1 MSNYMLIN
9 GQPRGNVQILR
20 KVQPPTLNQKDVEIM
35 NKPIINTEIETVINS
50 LTKYK
55 NPGPDGFAGNSIKH
69 LEKSYC
75 LFFLIFQKLK
85 RKEHFQIHS
94 MRPQNPQNGRKY

>member
-1 MSNYMLIN
+1 MLKKN
-9 GQPRGNVQILR
+9 GQPRRNVQILR
-20 KVQPPTLNQKDVEIM
+20 KVPPPRLNQKDVEIM
-35 NKPIINTEIETVINS
+35 NKPIINIEIETVINS

-55 NPGPDGFAGNSIKH
+55 NPGPDGSAGNSTKH

-75 LFFLIFQKLK
+75 LFCVFLIFQKLK